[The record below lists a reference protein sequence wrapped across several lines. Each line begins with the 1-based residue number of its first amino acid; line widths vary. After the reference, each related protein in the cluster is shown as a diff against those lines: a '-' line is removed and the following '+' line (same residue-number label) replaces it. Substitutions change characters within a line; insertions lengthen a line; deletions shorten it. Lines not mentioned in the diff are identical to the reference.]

1 MEFDY
6 RKLETLIH
14 SPARLGIMTI
24 LISGDEVDFNYLK
37 EKLSLS
43 DGNLSIHLLRLE
55 EAKYI
60 KVRKTFFKKRPRT
73 FYKITPQGRTAFENY
88 VDAIEKILKT

>member
-24 LISGDEVDFNYLK
+24 LISGKEVDFNFLK
-37 EKLSLS
+37 EKLDLS
-43 DGNLSIHLLRLE
+43 DGNLSVHLLKLE
-55 EAKYI
+55 DAKYI
-60 KVRKTFFKKRPRT
+60 NVKKIFCNRRPRT
-73 FYKITPQGRTAFENY
+73 FYKITPQGKTAFQNY
-88 VDAIEKILKT
+88 IDTIEKILKA